1 MLEFILRRLVHSII
15 LLFAL
20 VSFVFVVGRII
31 GDPALIMLGTNAT
44 DAAL

>member
-1 MLEFILRRLVHSII
+1 MSYIFRRIVHSII

-31 GDPALIMLGTNAT
+31 GDPALIMLGVNAT
-44 DAAL
+44 E